1 MKKKWLCFALFL
13 CLLIWPFTPLSRLE
27 AQDKLARALSA
38 AAPRESASALTHWGR
53 EILQP
58 GGGLAALRCILDRGS
73 FRRGLTA
80 TPRARQAA
88 GTLVDWALRGESASP
103 PQVQGPPEAKQID
116 SLEG

>member
-38 AAPRESASALTHWGR
+38 AAPRGKRFRSDPLGAGDSAARRWAGR
-53 EILQP
+53 P
-58 GGGLAALRCILDRGS
+58 ARRTLDRAPFAG
-73 FRRGLTA
+73 GLTA

-88 GTLVDWALRGESASP
+88 GALVDWALRRIRFPAAGPGPAGGETR
-103 PQVQGPPEAKQID
+103 
-116 SLEG
+116 